1 MRHLPLLILLL
12 LAACNR
18 EGVVDDAF
26 AGTPPDDVIQ
36 MRTADWSSLLP
47 AEGQRPAESGMLTK
61 GPIVTDLN
69 ALTGK
74 DAIAFRHALNA
85 RGGPLTRDRGLL
97 FTVSPPGPDAIYL
110 IVDPQ
115 QRAIEAGWKA
125 GGRWVVRRTAAS
137 EIVRPM
143 AVEALYRE

>member
-1 MRHLPLLILLL
+1 MRSITLVILCL

-18 EGVVDDAF
+18 EGAVADDF
-26 AGTPPDDVIQ
+26 KGTPPDEAIQ
-36 MRTADWSSLLP
+36 MRTADWSSLEP
-47 AEGQRPAESGMLTK
+47 AEGQRPAQSGMLTK

-74 DAIAFRHALNA
+74 DAIDFRNALNA
-85 RGGPLTRDRGLL
+85 RGGPLTRDGGLL
-97 FTVSPPGPDAIYL
+97 VTVSPPGPDAIYL

-115 QRAIEAGWKA
+115 QRALEAGWKD

-137 EIVRPM
+137 EIARPP
-143 AVEALYRE
+143 AVQALLEE